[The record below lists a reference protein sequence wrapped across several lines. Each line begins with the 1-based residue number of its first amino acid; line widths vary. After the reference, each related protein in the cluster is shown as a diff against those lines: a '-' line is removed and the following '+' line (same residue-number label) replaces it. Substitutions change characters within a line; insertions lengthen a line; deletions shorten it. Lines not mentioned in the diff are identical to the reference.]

1 MARITG
7 VNSAGLTSFGNNL
20 YSKRQTG
27 DNSEIYISSKLSK
40 IYQQTVADC
49 FVASKLNS
57 IREFAN
63 KKQGA

>member
-1 MARITG
+1 MARING
-7 VNSAGLTSFGNNL
+7 ITSINLPGFGNNL
-20 YSKRQTG
+20 YTKRQTS

-57 IREFAN
+57 IRQFAN
-63 KKQGA
+63 KKKA